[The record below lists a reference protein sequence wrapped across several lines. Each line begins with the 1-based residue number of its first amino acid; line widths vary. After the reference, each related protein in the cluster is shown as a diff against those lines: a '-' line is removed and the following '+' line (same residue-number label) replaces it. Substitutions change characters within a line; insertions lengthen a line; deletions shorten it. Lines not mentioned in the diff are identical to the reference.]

1 MEPIA
6 LQLRMAGPQ
15 DERRI
20 WEWVNDP
27 VMRGFAFQTRDPV
40 PWENHR
46 KWFAGTLEGKKR
58 TQYVAETA
66 EGTPAGQIRFEPN
79 EGEPV
84 VSVYLAEAYRGKGLA
99 SGLIRAG
106 TERFCA
112 ERGAGA
118 VTAWI
123 KRENESSRRAF
134 LKAGYGEAELLEFAG
149 QPAWRLVW
157 RASAGGGADAGGRR
171 PQAENSFDFAGGE
184 A

>member
-1 MEPIA
+1 MQPFA
-6 LQLRMAGPQ
+6 LQLRLVGPQ

-27 VMRGFAFQTRDPV
+27 AMLRFAFQTHDPV

-46 KWFAGTLEGKKR
+46 KWFAGTLAGQKR

-66 EGTPAGQIRFEPN
+66 DGTPAGQIRFEPN

-84 VSVYLAEAYRGKGLA
+84 VSVYLAAAFRGKGLA
-99 SGLIRAG
+99 PGVIRAG

-112 ERGAGA
+112 EKGVAA

-123 KRENESSRRAF
+123 KPENEASRRSF
-134 LKAGYGEAELLEFAG
+134 LAAGYGEAELLEFAG

-157 RASAGGGADAGGRR
+157 RAGKSI
-171 PQAENSFDFAGGE
+171 NN
-184 A
+184 

>member
-1 MEPIA
+1 METGA
-6 LQLRMAGPQ
+6 LRLRAVGPQ

-84 VSVYLAEAYRGKGLA
+84 VSVYLAGAFRGKGLA
-99 SGLIRAG
+99 PGLIRAG

-112 ERGAGA
+112 EKGAGG

-123 KRENESSRRAF
+123 KPENEASRRAF
-134 LKAGYGEAELLEFAG
+134 QKAGYGEAELREYEG

-157 RASAGGGADAGGRR
+157 RAKGPG
-171 PQAENSFDFAGGE
+171 
-184 A
+184 